1 MSAGGPSLRSLVRA
15 RLGRL
20 QHRAL
25 AFVDATA
32 GAHLTFHR
40 FGLNLLGDYAA
51 DIMQMAGIF
60 FHRVLHIDL
69 GLLETP
75 HLLFDRLF
83 ALSEMKQY
91 LERHLA
97 FIHWLLLRHP
107 AITRAAP
114 TRTPTRGS
122 GGSEGS
128 SDSDPDS
135 DLSDSDPDL

>member
-20 QHRAL
+20 EQRAL

-51 DIMQMAGIF
+51 DIMRRAGIL

-69 GLLETP
+69 GLLEAP
-75 HLLFDRLF
+75 HLQITPLFDAMR
-83 ALSEMKQY
+83 ALSEEKQY

-107 AITRAAP
+107 AIT
-114 TRTPTRGS
+114 TRPWD
-122 GGSEGS
+122 SEGS
-128 SDSDPDS
+128 SDSDTDPDS